1 MLVECNWNLREA
13 SEQLYIHYN
22 TMKNRYHKI
31 QEVMGVSLD
40 NMEERLEVE
49 FAIKSKI
56 VNGI

>member
-1 MLVECNWNLREA
+1 MKTHFEKQKNLKA
-13 SEQLYIHYN
+13 L
-22 TMKNRYHKI
+22 KANRYHKI

-56 VNGI
+56 VNDI

>member
-1 MLVECNWNLREA
+1 
-13 SEQLYIHYN
+13 
-22 TMKNRYHKI
+22 MKNRYHKI
-31 QEVMGVSLD
+31 QEVMGVSFD